1 MLRCTAMTR
10 IALVGSL
17 TFDRIMTCG
26 GEFKD
31 YFLPEMLSSL
41 SVSFLIDTVT
51 TQFGGTAGNIA
62 YNLSLL
68 SLPSEIIAT
77 AGHDAGH
84 YIERLKERGI
94 RTDTIAIA
102 EGAQTA
108 TAYVITDAKDNQIS
122 PFAPG
127 AGAQAYERTYPIA
140 DAALV
145 MVSPTSADDMERFP
159 REAKEANIPYFFDP
173 GQQTT
178 ALSPETLRLGIEGS
192 HALFVNEYE
201 LALVIEKTG
210 WSEQEIRE
218 HVDLLVVTL
227 GSDGSRLCTKDGETQ
242 VRAVSAKAV
251 DPTGAGDAY
260 RAGFI
265 AGYLAGLSHTLSA
278 QIGSTLAAFAV
289 ESTGCQNHEPAVETL
304 IERYEASYGEPW
316 PL

>member
-1 MLRCTAMTR
+1 MVLYPDMVR
-10 IALVGSL
+10 ITLVGSL
-17 TFDRIMTCG
+17 TFDRIMACG

-31 YFLPEMLSSL
+31 YFLPEKLSSL
-41 SVSFLIDTVT
+41 SVSFLIDSVT
-51 TQFGGTAGNIA
+51 QHFGGTAGNIA

-77 AGHDAGH
+77 AGHDADH

-94 RTDTIAIA
+94 GTDTIIIA
-102 EGAQTA
+102 EGLPTA

-127 AGAQAYERTYPIA
+127 AGAQAYERAYPIA

-145 MVSPTSADDMERFP
+145 MVSPTSAADMERFP
-159 REAKEANIPYFFDP
+159 HDAKEAGVPCFFDP

-178 ALSPETLRLGIEGS
+178 ALSAGALRSGIEGS
-192 HALFVNEYE
+192 RALFVNEYE
-201 LALVIEKTG
+201 RALVIEKTG
-210 WSEQEIRE
+210 WSEREILE
-218 HVDLLVVTL
+218 HVGLLVVTQ
-227 GSDGSRLCTKDGETQ
+227 GDEGSRLCTKDNETH
-242 VRAVSAKAV
+242 VRAVLAKAV

-265 AGYLAGLSHTLSA
+265 AGHLKGLSHEASA

-289 ESTGCQNHEPAVETL
+289 ERTGCQNHEPAIEAL
-304 IERYEASYGEPW
+304 KERYEASYSEPW